1 MTVFKNV
8 QHRIK
13 SFFVPDGLTPSG
25 FSQMT
30 SRRGFQTFVAS
41 VLCILIGLFIGF
53 IILLCIDAK
62 GAPDAIWTILK
73 NYFNY
78 TDKKDIVYY
87 FGSTLVR
94 TAPLI
99 MTSLSVTF
107 AYKAGLFNIGAAGQY
122 TVGAG
127 ACIYAALALNMPWY
141 LCIMLALLAG
151 AVWGSAVGWLKAYF
165 NVNEVISSIM
175 LNWIGLYL
183 VNMLMQGSTAVM
195 DPSISETWSL
205 RKKARGAL
213 IPALGLDK
221 LFNDNKYMTI
231 AIFIAIISAVV
242 IAIILNKTT
251 FGYELKA
258 TGYNKNA
265 AKYCG
270 MAEKRNV
277 ILSLMISGAL
287 AGMGAAMLYLTGY
300 EQWQC
305 STSSVPAMGFNG
317 IAAAFLG
324 GLNPIGTVLASFFI
338 QHITAGGAYVDK
350 SMYCAQISDLISALI
365 IYLCGFVLFMK
376 HAMNSYAAKREE
388 KAALKARAA
397 EAQARAEAGKGGD
410 Q

>member
-1 MTVFKNV
+1 MTALKNA
-8 QHRIK
+8 QKRIK

-30 SRRGFQTFVAS
+30 SRRSFQTFVAS

-73 NYFNY
+73 NYFIY

-258 TGYNKNA
+258 TGLNRHA

-270 MAEKRNV
+270 MNGKRNI
-277 ILSLMISGAL
+277 ILTMAISGAL
-287 AGMGAAMLYLTGY
+287 AGTGAALLYLTDIDH
-300 EQWQC
+300 WI
-305 STSSVPAMGFNG
+305 TASSLPAMGFDG
-317 IAAAFLG
+317 IASAFLG
-324 GLNPIGTVLASFFI
+324 GLSPIGVIFSSYFI
-338 QHITAGGAYVDK
+338 RHIAIGGSKINLNIYSSD
-350 SMYCAQISDLISALI
+350 ISGLIISII
-365 IYLCGFVLFMK
+365 IYLCAFVLFIREIMSRR
-376 HAMNSYAAKREE
+376 ASGKRSE
-388 KAALKARAA
+388 KKDDKKPTPAA
-397 EAQARAEAGKGGD
+397 EGGEK
-410 Q
+410 